1 MPDLTIQASP
11 VMVYRRDAAA
21 MLATSEKRV
30 IELVRD
36 GYLSERYP
44 DSKPRYLVSELEDY
58 ARSLPTERPKGSAA

>member
-1 MPDLTIQASP
+1 MADLTIQASP

-36 GYLSERYP
+36 GYLTERYP
-44 DSKPRYLVSELEDY
+44 DSKPRYLVSELEEY
-58 ARSLPTERPKGSAA
+58 ARSLPTERKTS

>member
-11 VMVYRRDAAA
+11 VMVYRRDAAV

-36 GYLSERYP
+36 GYLTERYP
-44 DSKPRYLVSELEDY
+44 DSKPRYLVSELEEY
-58 ARSLPTERPKGSAA
+58 ARSLPTERKS

>member
-1 MPDLTIQASP
+1 MPDLTIQANP

-36 GYLSERYP
+36 GYLTERYP
-44 DSKPRYLVSELEDY
+44 DSKPRYLVSELEEY
-58 ARSLPTERPKGSAA
+58 ARSLPTERKEK

>member
-1 MPDLTIQASP
+1 MADLHIYTPA

-36 GYLSERYP
+36 GYLTERYP
-44 DSKPRYLVSELEDY
+44 DSKPRYLVTELEDY
-58 ARSLPTERPKGSAA
+58 ARSLPTERRAR

>member
-36 GYLSERYP
+36 GYLTERYP
-44 DSKPRYLVSELEDY
+44 DSKPRYLVSELEEY
-58 ARSLPTERPKGSAA
+58 ARSLPTERKS

>member
-1 MPDLTIQASP
+1 MADLTIHATP
-11 VMVYRRDAAA
+11 VLVYRKDAAA

-36 GYLSERYP
+36 GYLTERYP

-58 ARSLPTERPKGSAA
+58 ARSLPTERKP

>member
-1 MPDLTIQASP
+1 MPDLNIYTPA

-36 GYLSERYP
+36 GYLTERYP
-44 DSKPRYLVSELEDY
+44 DSKPRYLVSELEEY
-58 ARSLPTERPKGSAA
+58 ARSLPTERKTS

>member
-1 MPDLTIQASP
+1 MADLSIQASP

-36 GYLSERYP
+36 GYLTERYP
-44 DSKPRYLVSELEDY
+44 DSKPRYLVTELEEY
-58 ARSLPTERPKGSAA
+58 ARSLPTERRKS

>member
-1 MPDLTIQASP
+1 MADLSIQASP

-36 GYLSERYP
+36 GYLTERYP
-44 DSKPRYLVSELEDY
+44 DSKPRYLVAELEEY
-58 ARSLPTERPKGSAA
+58 ARSLPTERRKS